1 MFVMTVTAPLVPGSF
16 VRHPHRPDWGL
27 GQVQS
32 VIGNRVTV
40 NFEGAGKV
48 VIMSDRVALELD
60 DGNAPARR

>member
-1 MFVMTVTAPLVPGSF
+1 MTVTAPLAPGSF

-32 VIGNRVTV
+32 VIGTRVTV

-48 VIMSDRVALELD
+48 VILSDRVALEPD
-60 DGNAPARR
+60 HGQPPAKS